1 MRTIE
6 KILKYNFCKV
16 TIRVYKENWIIN
28 GCGWKGWVDFSE
40 IIKIFFEKF
49 EKYNDEKIVQL
60 WEDIEQ
66 LCYEHDYDYFI
77 QKWFLKSNFDFAF
90 WVFRLIKSWTNFSE
104 RFLIFI
110 IIYFLLNKYWK
121 KYYEKNSENKE
132 VEKFEKKLK

>member
-28 GCGWKGWVDFSE
+28 GCGGKWWVDFSE
-40 IIKIFFEKF
+40 IVEIFFKKF
-49 EKYNDEKIVQL
+49 EKYNNEKIVQL

-77 QKWFLKSNFDFAF
+77 QKWFKKSNFDFAF
-90 WVFRLIKSWTNFSE
+90 WVFKLIKSWTNFSE

-121 KYYEKNSENKE
+121 KYYELSAPSLPSELENKE
-132 VEKFEKKLK
+132 K